1 MNIEETIMSEL
12 QKEATLTVGSFTG
25 KTDDGSNAD
34 SVNEPKKKGLRG
46 RIKIKVIGPGRYGGD
61 KVSMTGS
68 EEDLMSYAKRHLGGE
83 GDTLAQVA
91 SSLQDSYKTDFDLS
105 SKLEESIATYL
116 EEGSCGSVHASY
128 KKGKKLHATYN
139 EDSDYQ
145 EFFKGVL
152 AKFNVES
159 PDELSD
165 EKKKEFFEYID
176 ANWEGESE
184 KAEDTE
190 AQDSLVPN
198 GEKKKKDLEA
208 SKGY

>member
-1 MNIEETIMSEL
+1 MSEL
-12 QKEATLTVGSFTG
+12 QNEATLTVSSFTG
-25 KTDDGSNAD
+25 KTDDGNNAD
-34 SVNEPKKKGLRG
+34 SPNEPSSKKGGLRS
-46 RIKIKVIGPGRYGGD
+46 RIKIKKIGAGKYGGD

-68 EEDLMSYAKRHLGGE
+68 EEDLMSYAKAHLGGE

-105 SKLEESIATYL
+105 SKLEENIATYL
-116 EEGSCGSVHASY
+116 EEGSCDSVHASY

>member
-1 MNIEETIMSEL
+1 MSEL
-12 QKEATLTVGSFTG
+12 QNEATLTVGSFTG

-34 SVNEPKKKGLRG
+34 SPNEPSSKKGGLRS
-46 RIKIKVIGPGRYGGD
+46 RIKIKVIGAGQYGGD
-61 KVSMTGS
+61 KVQMTGS
-68 EEDLMSYAKRHLGGE
+68 EEDLISYAKRHLGAE
-83 GDTLAQVA
+83 GDTLAQV
-91 SSLQDSYKTDFDLS
+91 SSSIGESKKFDIT
-105 SKLEESIATYL
+105 SKLEENIATYL

-128 KKGKKLHATYN
+128 KKGKKLHDTYS
-139 EDSDYQ
+139 EEGDYQ

-152 AKFNVES
+152 TKFGVES

-165 EKKKEFFEYID
+165 DKKKEFFEYID
-176 ANWEGESE
+176 ANWEGDNE

>member
-1 MNIEETIMSEL
+1 
-12 QKEATLTVGSFTG
+12 
-25 KTDDGSNAD
+25 
-34 SVNEPKKKGLRG
+34 
-46 RIKIKVIGPGRYGGD
+46 
-61 KVSMTGS
+61 MTGS
-68 EEDLMSYAKRHLGGE
+68 EEDLIAYAKNHLGGE

-91 SSLQDSYKTDFDLS
+91 SSISETFDMA
-105 SKLEESIATYL
+105 KLLERNIETYL

-176 ANWEGESE
+176 ANWEGDNE
-184 KAEDTE
+184 KAEDT
-190 AQDSLVPN
+190 AAADTLVPN
-198 GEKKKKDLEA
+198 GEKKKKDLAA
-208 SKGY
+208 SNCS

>member
-1 MNIEETIMSEL
+1 MSEL
-12 QKEATLTVGSFTG
+12 QNEATLTVGSFTG

-34 SVNEPKKKGLRG
+34 SVNEPSSKKGGLRS
-46 RIKIKVIGPGRYGGD
+46 RIKIKKIGAGRYGGD
-61 KVSMTGS
+61 KVQMTGS

-91 SSLQDSYKTDFDLS
+91 SSLGESFDIT
-105 SKLEESIATYL
+105 KLVEHNIATYL

-176 ANWEGESE
+176 ANWEGDNE
-184 KAEDTE
+184 KAEDT
-190 AQDSLVPN
+190 AAADTLVPN
-198 GEKKKKDLEA
+198 GEKKKKDLAA
-208 SKGY
+208 SNCS